1 MKQCVKQRSKPVG
14 LVRLVMASDRV
25 VDASI
30 YIEGWGEAKQER
42 LTEEA
47 RHIIDWFDLTLEDV
61 GVIEGFQCIGTPNDI
76 ELIEEIKDEL
86 HYMADLERELDNEE
100 VTV

>member
-1 MKQCVKQRSKPVG
+1 M
-14 LVRLVMASDRV
+14 
-25 VDASI
+25 
-30 YIEGWGEAKQER
+30 
-42 LTEEA
+42 TEEA

-61 GVIEGFQCIGTPNDI
+61 SVIEGFQCIGTPNDI

-100 VTV
+100 VTA